1 MVRDFEYYLLFQQ
14 KIYIQEGSN
23 PETFALGD
31 GFTKLSSVNSCRVKK
46 TQPSG
51 HPDFI
56 TFSAQNLLEWMKP
69 GIRNAH
75 NVLAPMLGKA
85 PP

>member
-1 MVRDFEYYLLFQQ
+1 MVRDLAYYLLPQQ
-14 KIYIQEGSN
+14 KYIS
-23 PETFALGD
+23 
-31 GFTKLSSVNSCRVKK
+31 KK
-46 TQPSG
+46 DQTLRHLLWAMDLHFLLREQPSGKKKNTPLG

-75 NVLAPMLGKA
+75 NMLAPMLGKA